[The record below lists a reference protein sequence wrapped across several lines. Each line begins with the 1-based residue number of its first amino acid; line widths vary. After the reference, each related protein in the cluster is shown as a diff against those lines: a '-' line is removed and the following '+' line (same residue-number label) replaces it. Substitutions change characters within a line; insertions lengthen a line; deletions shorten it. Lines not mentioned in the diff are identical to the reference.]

1 MLQEQKVTL
10 GGVLTACNRH
20 DAAAFAACFAPDGIV
35 RIVPTGD
42 SAQGREQ
49 IEALFGSM
57 EPNFHTFPD
66 VQLERRDVYD
76 CARATWVEWTMTGTH
91 AGEFMGHPAT
101 HRGFELHGCSR
112 FTFAHDGLVAE
123 EALYF
128 DPITI
133 LRQLGL
139 MQGAQPVT

>member
-1 MLQEQKVTL
+1 MLQEEKVTL
-10 GGVLTACNRH
+10 GGVLAAYNRH

-49 IEALFGSM
+49 IEALM
-57 EPNFHTFPD
+57 EPDFHAFPD
-66 VQLERRDVYD
+66 SQIERRDVYD
-76 CARATWVEWTMTGTH
+76 CARGTWVEWTITGTH
-91 AGEFMGHPAT
+91 AAEFMTHPPT
-101 HRGFELHGCSR
+101 HRGFELFGCSR
-112 FTFAHDGLVAE
+112 FTFTHDGLVAE

-128 DPITI
+128 DPVTI

-139 MQGAQPVT
+139 MHRDQALT